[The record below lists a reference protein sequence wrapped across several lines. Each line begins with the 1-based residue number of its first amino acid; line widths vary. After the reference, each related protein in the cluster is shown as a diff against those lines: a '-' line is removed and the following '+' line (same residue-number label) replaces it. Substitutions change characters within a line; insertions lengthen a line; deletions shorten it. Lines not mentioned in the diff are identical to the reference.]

1 MQILIVMD
9 MQQALFTVPRYKKD
23 VVVANIRS
31 LITAQRKLG
40 GMVLHVRHNGLAED
54 GMAPGMEGWE
64 FLAEIDM
71 QPDDPVIE
79 KTTCDAFYGTDL
91 ERSLRETGAESI
103 IITGCCTDFCV
114 DTTVRAAVSRN
125 FKVIVPAD
133 AHTTA
138 DRPHLESEL
147 VVAHHNWCWENLTTP
162 ATPVLVKTTGEVLE
176 TLVHP

>member
-9 MQQALFTVPRYKKD
+9 MQRALFTVPRYQKD
-23 VVVANIRS
+23 GVVDNIRR
-31 LITAQRKLG
+31 LIAVQRKNG
-40 GMVLHVRHNGLAED
+40 GMVIHVRHNGLVED

-71 QPDDPVIE
+71 HPDDPVIE
-79 KTTCDAFYGTDL
+79 KETCDAFYGTDL
-91 ERSLRETGAESI
+91 ERSLRDAGADKI

-138 DRPHLESEL
+138 DRPHLESKL
-147 VVAHHNWCWENLTTP
+147 VVTHHNWCWENLTTP
-162 ATPVLVKTTGEVLE
+162 ETPVLVQPTVDVLE
-176 TLVHP
+176 ALVHP